1 MAHTKTNKKF
11 EFLFFFFSS
20 CHFCF
25 VSIHRF
31 FATFVLQL
39 VHEVVESRDLGL
51 ETLALADGFNGNL
64 SLGAEGEGVGAGE
77 VGTDVVDGGAGA
89 VFFTDDDTTAA
100 SEDTVDATHGVLDG
114 LDVDLEDGLDEAGS
128 GGELARVEGTG
139 GGGDDLTTTT
149 VNGISVHGDI
159 LDVDADTAHVFVGQA
174 TFLGGPLPG
183 GGEGVLHFV
192 HVLDTLP

>member
-64 SLGAEGEGVGAGE
+64 RLGAEGEGIGGELLPVVEDALREGLATSAGAEISGE
-77 VGTDVVDGGAGA
+77 AEGLGDGEGSTDVLDWGAGA
-89 VFFTDDDTTAA
+89 VFF
-100 SEDTVDATHGVLDG
+100 
-114 LDVDLEDGLDEAGS
+114 
-128 GGELARVEGTG
+128 
-139 GGGDDLTTTT
+139 
-149 VNGISVHGDI
+149 
-159 LDVDADTAHVFVGQA
+159 
-174 TFLGGPLPG
+174 
-183 GGEGVLHFV
+183 
-192 HVLDTLP
+192 